1 MRARTYGRAHL
12 AASPARAD
20 ASATTLRSMRRLEV
34 RLNKPTLID
43 ELIAYL
49 RSLGH
54 EVTET
59 GYGTLH
65 VDVDGADDAR
75 LEFHLTIW
83 EAVRSLEHASVRA
96 EIVRLPHE

>member
-1 MRARTYGRAHL
+1 
-12 AASPARAD
+12 
-20 ASATTLRSMRRLEV
+20 MRRLEV

-43 ELIAYL
+43 ELMTYL

-54 EVTET
+54 TVEEA

-65 VDVDGADDAR
+65 VDLAREERGR

-83 EAVRSLEHASVRA
+83 EAVRSLEHAGVRT
-96 EIVRLPHE
+96 EIVDEPAE